1 MSLDAQQEQLNTIGN
16 AMVAA
21 AEGDWR
27 QLVLNVTAAAN
38 MIGTAMVIGRPD
50 SSTDKRHGAGKNAL
64 RTLHELREAMYQEGK
79 GTWYNAT
86 FVVDEERRISADFD
100 YENPPFGGVADDD
113 DPDSEGDADPE
124 LLLEDHRMFP
134 RDPDVLPEW
143 HPARTAGPA

>member
-1 MSLDAQQEQLNTIGN
+1 MTGMPDQHHLTQIGQAMLEAAGSEWKTITLD
-16 AMVAA
+16 
-21 AEGDWR
+21 
-27 QLVLNVTAAAN
+27 VTAAAA
-38 MIGTAMVIGRPD
+38 MTKTSLTIEKADGTYDQTTNI
-50 SSTDKRHGAGKNAL
+50 STDGAIACD
-64 RTLHELREAMYQEGK
+64 ELREAMYQEGK

-86 FVVDEERRISADFD
+86 FVVDEGRRISADFD

-143 HPARTAGPA
+143 HPARRPDHP

>member
-1 MSLDAQQEQLNTIGN
+1 
-16 AMVAA
+16 
-21 AEGDWR
+21 
-27 QLVLNVTAAAN
+27 
-38 MIGTAMVIGRPD
+38 
-50 SSTDKRHGAGKNAL
+50 
-64 RTLHELREAMYQEGK
+64 GK

-124 LLLEDHRMFP
+124 LLLEDHRMLP

-143 HPARTAGPA
+143 HPARTAGPAVSSRGRAPRQRSCIAWHTERFHKAGIAGAKAAVQRATRQREATEPRVMTCDARAGRGPGRCRRRAVGVAR